1 MAPGG
6 RLIRSMFPPIDTKSS
21 IAVADATCAAFAEMF
36 PRATP
41 TLTMRLF
48 ADVEAMFAG
57 RYLDYQPID
66 TPYHDLEH
74 TLQVTWC
81 LAQILAGR
89 HQVGIE
95 PRINE
100 RQFELAIAAAL
111 LHDTGYLKMR
121 ADLEGTGAKYTFTHV
136 LRSCAVASSYL
147 PTLGVSLDELDGVL
161 GAIRCTNSN
170 THIRRLYFQ
179 HPIEGIVG
187 CAVATADYLGQMSVP
202 NYLAELPLL
211 FAEFNESDNFAAV
224 PASQRHFHSAD
235 ELIAQTP
242 HFWRVSV
249 MPKLDNEL
257 LGLYRF
263 LAKPYPDGPNHYM
276 DAVTRNIA
284 LVSAAATA
292 HTQ

>member
-1 MAPGG
+1 M
-6 RLIRSMFPPIDTKSS
+6 LSSIDTKS
-21 IAVADATCAAFAEMF
+21 APTVADATCNAFAGMF
-36 PRATP
+36 SRGKPA
-41 TLTMRLF
+41 LIMRLF

-81 LAQILAGR
+81 LVQLLAGR
-89 HQVGIE
+89 HHVGIE
-95 PRINE
+95 PRLNE
-100 RQFELAIAAAL
+100 RQFELAVATAL

-147 PTLGVSLDELDGVL
+147 PTLGVSLEELDGVL
-161 GAIRCTNSN
+161 GAVRCTNS
-170 THIRRLYFQ
+170 TARIRRLYFQ

-202 NYLAELPLL
+202 NYLEELPLL
-211 FAEFNESDNFAAV
+211 FAEFHESDKFAAV
-224 PASQRHFHSAD
+224 PIEQRLYRSVD
-235 ELIAQTP
+235 ELIAKTP
-242 HFWRVSV
+242 HFWRTAV

-276 DAVTRNIA
+276 EAINRNIA
-284 LVSAAATA
+284 LVSAAAPA
-292 HTQ
+292 PKLQN

>member
-1 MAPGG
+1 
-6 RLIRSMFPPIDTKSS
+6 MFPSIDTKSS
-21 IAVADATCAAFAEMF
+21 VAVADATAATFVGMF
-36 PRATP
+36 PRGTHGLIA
-41 TLTMRLF
+41 RLF
-48 ADVEAMFAG
+48 ADVAAMFGG

-89 HQVGIE
+89 HHAGIE
-95 PRINE
+95 PRLNE
-100 RQFELAIAAAL
+100 RQFELAVAAGL

-147 PTLGVSLDELDGVL
+147 PTLGVSLNELDGVL
-161 GAIRCTNSN
+161 GAIRCTNAT

-202 NYLAELPLL
+202 NYLEELPLL

-224 PASQRHFHSAD
+224 PKDQRTYHSVD
-235 ELIAQTP
+235 ELISKTP
-242 HFWRVSV
+242 HFWRTSV
-249 MPKLDNEL
+249 MPKLDREL

-263 LAKPYPDGPNHYM
+263 LATPYPDGPNHYL
-276 DAVTRNIA
+276 DAVNRNIA
-284 LVSAAATA
+284 LVSAAATP
-292 HTQ
+292 HTRPT

>member
-1 MAPGG
+1 MLP
-6 RLIRSMFPPIDTKSS
+6 LIDTKNTA
-21 IAVADATCAAFAEMF
+21 AVAEATCSTFVVMF
-36 PRATP
+36 PRRTP
-41 TLTMRLF
+41 SLLPRLF
-48 ADVEAMFAG
+48 SDVDAMFAG
-57 RYLDYQPID
+57 HYLDYQAID

-81 LAQILAGR
+81 LAQMLAGR

-95 PRINE
+95 PRLNE

-147 PTLGVSLDELDGVL
+147 PSIGVSLDELDGVL
-161 GAIRCTNSN
+161 GAIRCTNSS
-170 THIRRLYFQ
+170 TRIRRLYFQ
-179 HPIEGIVG
+179 HPIEGLVG

-202 NYLAELPLL
+202 NYLEELPRL
-211 FAEFNESDNFAAV
+211 FAEFNESDNFAGV
-224 PASQRHFHSAD
+224 PPEQRHFHTAE

-242 HFWRVSV
+242 EFWRTSV

-263 LAKPYPDGPNHYM
+263 LAKPYPDGPNQYM
-276 DAVTRNIA
+276 EAVNRNIA

-292 HTQ
+292 RTRPK

>member
-1 MAPGG
+1 
-6 RLIRSMFPPIDTKSS
+6 MFPPIDTKSS

-41 TLTMRLF
+41 ALTVRLF
-48 ADVEAMFAG
+48 ADVDAMFAG

-89 HQVGIE
+89 HQVSIE
-95 PRINE
+95 PRLNE

-187 CAVATADYLGQMSVP
+187 CAVATADYLGQMSIP

-211 FAEFNESDNFAAV
+211 YAEFNESDNFAAV
-224 PASQRHFHSAD
+224 PQNQRHFHSAD

-276 DAVTRNIA
+276 EAVTRNIA

>member
-1 MAPGG
+1 
-6 RLIRSMFPPIDTKSS
+6 MFPSIDTKSS
-21 IAVADATCAAFAEMF
+21 VAVADATCAAFIEMF
-36 PRATP
+36 PRGTP
-41 TLTMRLF
+41 VLTPRLF
-48 ADVEAMFAG
+48 ADVGAMFGG

-81 LAQILAGR
+81 LVQMLAGR
-89 HQVGIE
+89 HHVGIE
-95 PRINE
+95 PRLNE

-187 CAVATADYLGQMSVP
+187 CAVATADYLGQMSIP
-202 NYLAELPLL
+202 NYLEELPLL
-211 FAEFNESDNFAAV
+211 YAEFNESDNFAAV
-224 PASQRHFHSAD
+224 PLEQRHFRSVD

-242 HFWRVSV
+242 HFWRTSV

-263 LAKPYPDGPNHYM
+263 LARPYPDGPNHYM
-276 DAVTRNIA
+276 EAVTKNIA

-292 HTQ
+292 SMHKK